1 MFRIP
6 VMPPLISSLAQ
17 RLTPSKSMTVPHF
30 LRLLPFVACHLAAL
44 AIMVM
49 TENGPL
55 RMLVYLLTWGTLNFV
70 WLALLRRPAIA
81 AGLSLTVFAAVIW
94 ISRFK
99 HHVLWMTAN
108 FMDLMVVDTETVA
121 FLWTVMPE
129 VRIIGIVTAIVAV
142 PVLVLLWRVDPLRVR
157 RRIAA
162 ASAAGC
168 FAAMVAVS
176 LLFPLGEG
184 EVFADDNNI
193 SIFMRSG
200 VESVHILA
208 TQGYLESDAEVTER
222 LKLTGD
228 ETCRPAGRR
237 PHIILLHD
245 ESSFDIRAVKG
256 VKVPPGYGSHFQSFD
271 GKARALLVEGAGG
284 PSWYTEYNVLS
295 GLSSRS
301 FGRFQF
307 YVTRI
312 AGGRVSR
319 GLPHSLR
326 RCGYRTFS
334 IYPVF
339 GAFLG
344 TRAYYKGA
352 GFENFIDGQDI
363 RGGVFEPDRFYF
375 DHAARMIER
384 ERNRAP
390 MFLHVYL
397 TANHFPYEFPFRPE
411 LTPPAWRD
419 PGNAMPEVNE
429 YLRRQAMTERDYKDF
444 VERLKREF
452 PGEPFLIVRFGDHQP
467 DFAKLIIDPEIDVEE
482 LKRRLMAND
491 PRYFT
496 AYYAIDAIN
505 FRPVD
510 LTSSLDVLDAPYL
523 PLVVQEAAG
532 LPLDATF
539 VEQKRILQR
548 CHGLFYGCGNG
559 AEARRFNR
567 LLIDAGLI
575 KGL

>member
-1 MFRIP
+1 
-6 VMPPLISSLAQ
+6 MPPLISSLAQ

-30 LRLLPFVACHLAAL
+30 LRLLPFIACHLAAL
-44 AIMVM
+44 AIMIMV
-49 TENGPL
+49 ENGPL
-55 RMLVYLLTWGTLNFV
+55 RMLVYLLTWGMLNFV
-70 WLALLRRPAIA
+70 WLVLLRRPAMA

-108 FMDLMVVDTETVA
+108 FMDLMIIDTETVA

-129 VRIIGIVTAIVAV
+129 VRTIGFVTAIVAV
-142 PVLVLLWRVDPLRVR
+142 PVLVLLWRVDPWRVR

-222 LKLTGD
+222 LKLKD
-228 ETCRPAGRR
+228 EETCRPAGKR

-271 GKARALLVEGAGG
+271 GKARSLLVEGAGG

-307 YVTRI
+307 FVTRI

-319 GLPHSLR
+319 GPAAFAAPLR
-326 RCGYRTFS
+326 LSHVLDLSRVRRVPRHARLLQRRRGREFHRRS
-334 IYPVF
+334 GHPGRRV
-339 GAFLG
+339 
-344 TRAYYKGA
+344 RAGH
-352 GFENFIDGQDI
+352 
-363 RGGVFEPDRFYF
+363 FYF
-375 DHAARMIER
+375 DHAARMIAR

-397 TANHFPYEFPFRPE
+397 TANHFPYDFPFRPE
-411 LTPPAWRD
+411 LTPPELARSRQRD
-419 PGNAMPEVNE
+419 ARGQRISAPAGDDRA
-429 YLRRQAMTERDYKDF
+429 
-444 VERLKREF
+444 RLQ
-452 PGEPFLIVRFGDHQP
+452 G
-467 DFAKLIIDPEIDVEE
+467 
-482 LKRRLMAND
+482 
-491 PRYFT
+491 
-496 AYYAIDAIN
+496 
-505 FRPVD
+505 FRC
-510 LTSSLDVLDAPYL
+510 
-523 PLVVQEAAG
+523 AA
-532 LPLDATF
+532 
-539 VEQKRILQR
+539 
-548 CHGLFYGCGNG
+548 
-559 AEARRFNR
+559 
-567 LLIDAGLI
+567 
-575 KGL
+575 

>member
-1 MFRIP
+1 
-6 VMPPLISSLAQ
+6 MPPLIASLAH
-17 RLTPSKSMTVPHF
+17 RLNPSASMTGPQA
-30 LRLLPFVACHLAAL
+30 LRLLPLAAFHLAAL
-44 AIMVM
+44 VVMVAI
-49 TENGPL
+49 ENGPL
-55 RMLVYLLTWGTLNFV
+55 RMLVYLLAWGLINFV

-81 AGLSLTVFAAVIW
+81 AGLSLTIFAAVIW

-99 HHVLWMTAN
+99 HRVLWMTAN
-108 FMDLMVVDTETVA
+108 FMDVMIIDAETVA
-121 FLWTVMPE
+121 FLWAILPE
-129 VRIIGIVTAIVAV
+129 VRVIGIAAAVVAI
-142 PVLVLLWRVDPLRVR
+142 PVLVLLWKIDPWRVR

-162 ASAAGC
+162 VGAAAC
-168 FAAMVAVS
+168 FALLVTVS
-176 LLFPLGEG
+176 LAFPLAEG

-200 VESVHILA
+200 VEAVHILA

-222 LKLTGD
+222 LKLSN
-228 ETCRPAGRR
+228 EEACHPAGRR

-245 ESSFDIRAVKG
+245 ESSFDIRAVNG
-256 VKVPPGYGSHFQSFD
+256 IKVPPGYGAHFKSFD
-271 GKARALLVEGAGG
+271 GKIRTVLIEGAGG
-284 PSWYTEYNVLS
+284 PSWYSEYNVLS

-307 YVTRI
+307 FVTRI
-312 AGGRVSR
+312 AAGRVSR
-319 GLPHSLR
+319 GLPHALR

-344 TRAYYKGA
+344 TRGYYKSA
-352 GFENFIDGQDI
+352 GIENFVDGRDI

-375 DHAARMIER
+375 DHAARMIAR
-384 ERNRAP
+384 ERDQAP

-411 LTPPAWRD
+411 LTPAGWRD

-444 VERLKREF
+444 VARLKREF
-452 PGEPFLIVRFGDHQP
+452 PGESFLIVRFGDHQP
-467 DFAKLIIDPEIDVEE
+467 DFAKLIIDPSADVAEV
-482 LKRRLMAND
+482 RRRIMGYD
-491 PRYFT
+491 PRYFS
-496 AYYAIDAIN
+496 AYYAIDTIN
-505 FRPVD
+505 FRPVNV
-510 LTSSLDVLDAPYL
+510 TSALDVLDAPYL

-539 VEQKRILQR
+539 AEQKRILQR
-548 CHGLFYGCGNG
+548 CRGLFYACGNG

>member
-1 MFRIP
+1 
-6 VMPPLISSLAQ
+6 MPPLIAALANRLGPSASLTMPQ
-17 RLTPSKSMTVPHF
+17 M
-30 LRLLPFVACHLAAL
+30 LRLLPLAVLHLAAL
-44 AIMVM
+44 VIMVAI
-49 TENGPL
+49 ENGL
-55 RMLVYLLTWGTLNFV
+55 VRMLVYLLTWGLLNFV
-70 WLALLRRPAIA
+70 WLALLRRPVIA
-81 AGLSLTVFAAVIW
+81 AGLSLTIFAAVIW

-108 FMDLMVVDTETVA
+108 FMDVMIIDAETVA
-121 FLWTVMPE
+121 FLWATLPE
-129 VRIIGIVTAIVAV
+129 VRIIGIVAAVVAIPA
-142 PVLVLLWRVDPLRVR
+142 LVLLWKIDPWRVR

-162 ASAAGC
+162 TCAAAC
-168 FAAMVAVS
+168 FVALVTVS
-176 LLFPLGEG
+176 FAFPLGEG

-222 LKLTGD
+222 LKLAGD
-228 ETCRPAGRR
+228 EACQPAGKR

-245 ESSFDIRAVKG
+245 ESSFDIRAVNG
-256 VKVPPGYGSHFQSFD
+256 IKVPPGYGEHFKSFD
-271 GKARALLVEGAGG
+271 GKARTILVEGAGG

-307 YVTRI
+307 FVTRI
-312 AGGRVSR
+312 AAGRVSR
-319 GLPHSLR
+319 GLPHALR

-344 TRAYYKGA
+344 TRGYYKGA
-352 GFENFIDGQDI
+352 GIENFIDGRDI

-375 DHAARMIER
+375 DHATRMIAQER
-384 ERNRAP
+384 DRAP

-411 LTPPAWRD
+411 LTPPNWRD
-419 PGNAMPEVNE
+419 PGNTMPEVNE
-429 YLRRQAMTERDYKDF
+429 YLRRQAMSKHDYEDF
-444 VERLKREF
+444 IARLKREF
-452 PGEPFLIVRFGDHQP
+452 PDESFLIVRFGDHQP
-467 DFAKLIIDPEIDVEE
+467 DFAKLIIDPVADVVEV
-482 LKRRLMAND
+482 RRRIMGYD
-491 PRYFT
+491 PRYFS

-505 FRPVD
+505 FRPVNV
-510 LTSSLDVLDAPYL
+510 SSALDVLDAPYL
-523 PLVVQEAAG
+523 PIVVQEAAG

-539 VEQKRILQR
+539 AEQKRILQR
-548 CHGLFYGCGNG
+548 CRGLFYACGNG

-575 KGL
+575 RGL